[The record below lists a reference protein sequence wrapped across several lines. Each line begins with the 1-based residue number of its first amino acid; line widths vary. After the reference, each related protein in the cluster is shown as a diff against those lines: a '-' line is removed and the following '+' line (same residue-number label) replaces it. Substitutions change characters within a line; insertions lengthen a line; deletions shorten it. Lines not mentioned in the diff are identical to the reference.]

1 MNPRLRSSSSPSSS
15 STSSAS
21 SAAVAASPATSQ
33 APTHT
38 FLDMEEIFGLNR
50 WQGFGRSRNANAAT
64 EPCKAPIMQ
73 ECGGGVAVFIPEE
86 GILVWSKP
94 TERGKSLI
102 HATQLDDVRATM
114 RERSQNRGSGGRG
127 KEKSE
132 RREERETR
140 EEEETLVCSHVD
152 RICGTTLLQYTC

>member
-1 MNPRLRSSSSPSSS
+1 
-15 STSSAS
+15 
-21 SAAVAASPATSQ
+21 
-33 APTHT
+33 
-38 FLDMEEIFGLNR
+38 
-50 WQGFGRSRNANAAT
+50 
-64 EPCKAPIMQ
+64 MQ

-127 KEKSE
+127 KEKRE
-132 RREERETR
+132 RREGTG
-140 EEEETLVCSHVD
+140 EEETLVCSYVVVAVVCLSY
-152 RICGTTLLQYTC
+152 RMR